1 MLSKDFWVNE
11 ENKVIKQG
19 KDCLKQHLGEID
31 TQQFLDIYYLRR
43 YQDSKG
49 KDYTKWRQDNPPEED
64 PMMQKLLHEMD
75 WEETKIFATA

>member
-11 ENKVIKQG
+11 ENKVIKRG

-64 PMMQKLLHEMD
+64 HMMQELLREMD